1 MLYPQPEGQLG
12 ECMVKHGRDLGD
24 ESMCGLAL
32 VEAGETY
39 KQLADIKYALEDN
52 VKQNFIEPLQHIQT
66 KDLKEVN
73 VRLQKVSLF
82 GRHEIPRKITLWFL
96 PCCSIIERSCRVDGL
111 ITIASDGKRRKVR
124 MKRVQIS

>member
-1 MLYPQPEGQLG
+1 
-12 ECMVKHGRDLGD
+12 MVKHGRDLGD
-24 ESMCGLAL
+24 ESTFGAAL

-73 VRLQKVSLF
+73 VSNDAPSSK
-82 GRHEIPRKITLWFL
+82 PRFPPTGYLVK
-96 PCCSIIERSCRVDGL
+96 
-111 ITIASDGKRRKVR
+111 
-124 MKRVQIS
+124 

>member
-1 MLYPQPEGQLG
+1 MHCFHWPSSLFVAASRAKLSAVKSISKMRGQSNAMLYPQPEGNLG
-12 ECMVKHGRDLGD
+12 DCMVKHGRDLGD
-24 ESMCGLAL
+24 ESTFGAAL

-73 VRLQKVSLF
+73 VSNDAPSSK
-82 GRHEIPRKITLWFL
+82 PRFPPTGYLVK
-96 PCCSIIERSCRVDGL
+96 
-111 ITIASDGKRRKVR
+111 
-124 MKRVQIS
+124 